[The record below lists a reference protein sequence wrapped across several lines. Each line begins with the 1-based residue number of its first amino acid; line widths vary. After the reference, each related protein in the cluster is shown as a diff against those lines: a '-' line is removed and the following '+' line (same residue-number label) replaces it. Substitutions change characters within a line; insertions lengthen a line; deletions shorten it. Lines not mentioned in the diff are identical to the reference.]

1 MNEYCCIRVIARI
14 KIVIKN
20 PIFTS
25 FKKSAQNVE
34 IELNH
39 KLFNSIW
46 PVLYL
51 NIISIFCNLISIT
64 VKIFSNL
71 FPQKYPFSRRNIPFS
86 AEISLLKKIILENK
100 RFKRIEVKVTF
111 VGKKNMKV
119 FYPNFKNL
127 ILYYIIINW
136 DLHSTYLG
144 KSFPRWKI
152 TRYLIALKW
161 RRKSK

>member
-51 NIISIFCNLISIT
+51 NIISIFCNLISIY
-64 VKIFSNL
+64 
-71 FPQKYPFSRRNIPFS
+71 FPTFSRRNITFP

>member
-51 NIISIFCNLISIT
+51 NIISIFCNLISIY
-64 VKIFSNL
+64 
-71 FPQKYPFSRRNIPFS
+71 FPTFSRRNIPFP

>member
-111 VGKKNMKV
+111 VGKKKYKSILPE
-119 FYPNFKNL
+119 FQKSYI
-127 ILYYIIINW
+127 ILYYYKLRSTFYISWKKFSKMKNHKIS
-136 DLHSTYLG
+136 HSLEME
-144 KSFPRWKI
+144 KK
-152 TRYLIALKW
+152 K
-161 RRKSK
+161 

>member
-1 MNEYCCIRVIARI
+1 MKYIHPKLFFSSFQIHPNRIIHLGRGGGEDEFIMNEYCCIRVIARI

-64 VKIFSNL
+64 VKIFSNP
-71 FPQKYPFSRRNIPFS
+71 FPQKYPFSRRNIPF
-86 AEISLLKKIILENK
+86 EEN
-100 RFKRIEVKVTF
+100 
-111 VGKKNMKV
+111 
-119 FYPNFKNL
+119 NF
-127 ILYYIIINW
+127 
-136 DLHSTYLG
+136 
-144 KSFPRWKI
+144 
-152 TRYLIALKW
+152 
-161 RRKSK
+161 RK